1 MDNMV
6 NQFPI
11 TIYGNLV
18 PVNDVISKARCR
30 IFYKYGNRNGSYIT
44 DEFAEILLASLPYT
58 PVKGIFDSVD
68 NDYTDH
74 GRANS
79 EGRIYGIVPE
89 QPNIAWEKFVDEDG
103 IEREYAC
110 ADVYIFT
117 ALYEEA
123 KDIIGKGQSMELY
136 SKSIKGDWQVIDGK
150 KYYVFTEGRFLGL
163 QVLGDDVEPC
173 FEGAAFFSL
182 YNKLAELVKQLESQN
197 IKYTLT
203 DNGGEKQMNNLLF
216 KLSDEQK
223 YYFLNDL
230 LNDKV
235 DEDGYRIWTINICA
249 VYDEY
254 AVCFDYEN
262 NSYFRAYY
270 IKDDEN
276 DSVKIIDR
284 VPCVIMDVTLEEKEM
299 LEKIHA
305 LNNNTYENL
314 DVVFETAESQKSE
327 LENAN
332 TKIADLEQKNLEY
345 EANIATLSMDK
356 ENLENDLVVANNT
369 LKEVNA
375 DLDALKT
382 YKYETEKQAK
392 LNVINEYA
400 HVLPED
406 LIAQYTAEVD
416 SFNIEDLDMHLTYAQ
431 KKHNPQSFTSEPA
444 IEVPK
449 AVPATGIEAIL
460 QKHKK

>member
-1 MDNMV
+1 M
-6 NQFPI
+6 
-11 TIYGNLV
+11 
-18 PVNDVISKARCR
+18 
-30 IFYKYGNRNGSYIT
+30 
-44 DEFAEILLASLPYT
+44 
-58 PVKGIFDSVD
+58 
-68 NDYTDH
+68 
-74 GRANS
+74 
-79 EGRIYGIVPE
+79 
-89 QPNIAWEKFVDEDG
+89 
-103 IEREYAC
+103 
-110 ADVYIFT
+110 
-117 ALYEEA
+117 
-123 KDIIGKGQSMELY
+123 
-136 SKSIKGDWQVIDGK
+136 
-150 KYYVFTEGRFLGL
+150 
-163 QVLGDDVEPC
+163 
-173 FEGAAFFSL
+173 
-182 YNKLAELVKQLESQN
+182 NK
-197 IKYTLT
+197 
-203 DNGGEKQMNNLLF
+203 LLF

-235 DEDGYRIWTINICA
+235 DEDGYRIWTISICA

-345 EANIATLSMDK
+345 EANITTLSMDK

-375 DLDALKT
+375 DLDKLKT

-406 LIAQYTAEVD
+406 VIAQYTAEVD
-416 SFNIEDLDMHLTYAQ
+416 SFNIDDLDMHLTYAQ

-449 AVPATGIEAIL
+449 TVPATGIEAIL
-460 QKHKK
+460 